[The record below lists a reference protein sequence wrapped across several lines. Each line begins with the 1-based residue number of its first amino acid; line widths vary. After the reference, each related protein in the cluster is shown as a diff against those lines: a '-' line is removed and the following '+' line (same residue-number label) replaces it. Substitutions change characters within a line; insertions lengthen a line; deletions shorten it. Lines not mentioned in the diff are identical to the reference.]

1 MQKVEG
7 RRREFFQNVLVIPA
21 VPRKAFTQADCD
33 PSIYTIYLSLCTQT
47 ADAISRDRKYN
58 NYKLKKKEKNNV
70 ACVPEGL
77 LLLEPDFLMTAG
89 ASGSWGEGVVLDAV
103 VEQGG
108 EGEGAPC
115 WLEGDDRALTRN
127 IALYHNKMF

>member
-1 MQKVEG
+1 M
-7 RRREFFQNVLVIPA
+7 R
-21 VPRKAFTQADCD
+21 T
-33 PSIYTIYLSLCTQT
+33 
-47 ADAISRDRKYN
+47 ISRDRKYY
-58 NYKLKKKEKNNV
+58 NYKPKKKETNNV

-115 WLEGDDRALTRN
+115 WLEGDDRAWNRN
-127 IALYHNKMF
+127 IALYHNKCFKYTVNRKK